1 KMEKFT
7 ALSKSI
13 KSEMAIFD
21 ELTKNYL
28 DSDVE
33 LVNQVANHII
43 NSGGKKLRPILMFYC
58 KNLFTNISKE
68 AEINVH
74 KMAVAIE
81 FIHTATLL
89 HDDVV
94 DESAMRRSQPTANSL
109 FGNAAS
115 VLAGDFLYSR
125 AFQIMTDVGST
136 EIMSIMANTTNKIAE
151 GEVLQLMHCNN
162 PEVSEEEYLKVIY
175 YKTAM
180 LFRASCAIPAI
191 LSNQTP
197 EIIDTCKNFGGHIG
211 TAFQLTDDLLD
222 YSGTEREIGKRLGDD
237 LREGKAT
244 LPLIRLMSTGDKNTT
259 SLLKST
265 ILEPDGAPF
274 DQIVALIKGSD
285 AIDYTKEKALY
296 ECDSAKACLERFKE
310 NNAKKE
316 LMELISFIHKR
327 KG

>member
-1 KMEKFT
+1 MENFT
-7 ALSKSI
+7 ALSKSF

-33 LVNQVANHII
+33 LINQIAHHIV

-58 KNLFTNISKE
+58 KNLFNNISKE

-94 DESAMRRSQPTANSL
+94 DESTMRRSQPTANSL

-125 AFQIMTDVGST
+125 AFQIMTDVGSA

-180 LFRASCAIPAI
+180 LFRAACAIPAI
-191 LSNQTP
+191 LSNQTSA
-197 EIIDTCKNFGGHIG
+197 IIDTCKNFGGHIG
-211 TAFQLTDDLLD
+211 TAFQLTDDMLD

-259 SLLKST
+259 SLLKGT

-274 DQIVALIKGSD
+274 DQIVCLIKESD

-310 NNAKKE
+310 NNARKE